1 MLAYLSGFSPRIQN
15 TFVSPCRALP
25 HWSPRTGIDADLT
38 HLEHNPNLA
47 AKIMRKRQQERERNN
62 NRLTPRMQ
70 RIGLDIT
77 ALNGQVADKK
87 AAVEAKRGED
97 EQYLEL
103 MQVKSEI
110 ATQGDSIIKEDM
122 RQKQRE
128 CVNYSFANLSR
139 HQRREWDLSD
149 PNQLK
154 KEKPSRIEGITPN
167 ISSMQRFEG
176 EDGVS
181 PEKLKEKRDVQVN
194 WLMAQMAEKRLQ
206 AELDKKIDKHN
217 DATLLAADGLR
228 DACEVAYAQERHEEV
243 MENARINQAMASARR
258 ERQAAAKERE
268 KDLKRDHV
276 KTASEYN
283 LMRERHDYSIGL
295 NGKKRDY
302 KRCSYE
308 EEQGAWDINRQMVQA
323 KIDRKHSED
332 HLNDEYV
339 QIGETFDELGKAYD
353 DAWKNMNLNR
363 RKQIN
368 EQNRIMAQE
377 RKEREAEEKAEYTS
391 FTASPRKPFA
401 GSPRMPFAGSPRMP
415 LAGSPR

>member
-1 MLAYLSGFSPRIQN
+1 
-15 TFVSPCRALP
+15 
-25 HWSPRTGIDADLT
+25 
-38 HLEHNPNLA
+38 
-47 AKIMRKRQQERERNN
+47 
-62 NRLTPRMQ
+62 
-70 RIGLDIT
+70 
-77 ALNGQVADKK
+77 
-87 AAVEAKRGED
+87 
-97 EQYLEL
+97 
-103 MQVKSEI
+103 
-110 ATQGDSIIKEDM
+110 
-122 RQKQRE
+122 
-128 CVNYSFANLSR
+128 
-139 HQRREWDLSD
+139 
-149 PNQLK
+149 
-154 KEKPSRIEGITPN
+154 
-167 ISSMQRFEG
+167 
-176 EDGVS
+176 VS

-217 DATLLAADGLR
+217 DATLLAADGFR

-308 EEQGAWDINRQMVQA
+308 EEQGAWDINRQLVQA
-323 KIDRKHSED
+323 KIDRKHLED

-353 DAWKNMNLNR
+353 ESWKNMNINR

-391 FTASPRKPFA
+391 FSASPRKPFA
-401 GSPRMPFAGSPRMP
+401 GSPRVPFAGSPRMP